1 MCVLGISST
10 LSKWDDQCNT
20 LGEVDCLI
28 EGAVSNGG
36 PLALSCVVTVHH
48 PKCRVPQIGEPTKG
62 RGGGGTYVTIYKENA
77 ISMNEIIIG
86 APKSTRKMD
95 TTSIYICQPPSR
107 TKVDVSSLVT
117 DLHHTPSFE

>member
-36 PLALSCVVTVHH
+36 PLALPCVVMVHH

-62 RGGGGTYVTIYKENA
+62 RGGGGDLCDHLQRKCNLDERDNHRSAQKYKEN
-77 ISMNEIIIG
+77 G
-86 APKSTRKMD
+86 YDLDLYLP
-95 TTSIYICQPPSR
+95 TTFSYKGR
-107 TKVDVSSLVT
+107 RV
-117 DLHHTPSFE
+117 